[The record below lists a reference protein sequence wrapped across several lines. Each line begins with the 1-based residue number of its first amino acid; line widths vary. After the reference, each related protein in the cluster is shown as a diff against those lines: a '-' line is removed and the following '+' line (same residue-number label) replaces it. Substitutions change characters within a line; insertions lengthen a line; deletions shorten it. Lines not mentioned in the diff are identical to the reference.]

1 VADTHQTDPTTN
13 TTRPTRRF
21 LQLSVYEYLQL
32 ALLVLVVIGV
42 GISYFLPDK
51 SYRYWVAMVPIFGI
65 ACTSSEWSRLRR
77 QNLGIWKTVRN
88 QLIHWFGVL
97 VSVYLVHMLLNIQL
111 LTKQN
116 AGLVV
121 LLVLA
126 LGTFLAGLQLGWRL
140 YVLGAFLWIILV
152 MAAYLQGSLW
162 VMILVGVVMIS
173 LFLYLRSRSGKSSE
187 VMPNSRNHTGS

>member
-1 VADTHQTDPTTN
+1 MADTHQTDPTTN
-13 TTRPTRRF
+13 TTRPIKRF
-21 LQLSVYEYLQL
+21 LQLSLYEYIQL

-121 LLVLA
+121 LLMLA

-187 VMPNSRNHTGS
+187 VMPDSRNHTGS

>member
-1 VADTHQTDPTTN
+1 VTDTHQTDPTTN
-13 TTRPTRRF
+13 PTRPTRRL
-21 LQLSVYEYLQL
+21 LQLSLYEYLQL

-121 LLVLA
+121 LLMLA

-140 YVLGAFLWIILV
+140 YVLGAFLWIILLV
-152 MAAYLQGSLW
+152 AAYLQGSLW
-162 VMILVGVVMIS
+162 VMILLGVVMIS
-173 LFLYLRSRSGKSSE
+173 LFLYLRSRSGKSSK
-187 VMPNSRNHTGS
+187 VMPDSRNNTGS

>member
-21 LQLSVYEYLQL
+21 LQLSLYEYLQL

-187 VMPNSRNHTGS
+187 VMPDSRNHTGS

>member
-1 VADTHQTDPTTN
+1 VADTHQTDPTTK
-13 TTRPTRRF
+13 TTRPTRRL
-21 LQLSVYEYLQL
+21 LQLSAYEYIQL

-51 SYRYWVAMVPIFGI
+51 SYRYWVAMVPVFGI

-116 AGLVV
+116 AGLIV

-126 LGTFLAGLQLGWRL
+126 LGTFLAGIHLGWRL

-187 VMPNSRNHTGS
+187 VMPDSRNHTGA

>member
-1 VADTHQTDPTTN
+1 MADTHQTDPTTN
-13 TTRPTRRF
+13 TTRPIKRF
-21 LQLSVYEYLQL
+21 LQLSLYEYIQL

-77 QNLGIWKTVRN
+77 QDLGIWKTVRN

-140 YVLGAFLWIILV
+140 YVLGAFLWIILL

-162 VMILVGVVMIS
+162 VMILLGVVMIS

-187 VMPNSRNHTGS
+187 VMPDSRNHTGS

>member
-1 VADTHQTDPTTN
+1 MADTHQTDPTTN

-21 LQLSVYEYLQL
+21 LQLSVYEYIQL

-162 VMILVGVVMIS
+162 VMILIGVVMIS

-187 VMPNSRNHTGS
+187 VMPDSRNHTGS

>member
-187 VMPNSRNHTGS
+187 VMPDSRNHTGA

>member
-1 VADTHQTDPTTN
+1 MADTHQTDPTTN

-21 LQLSVYEYLQL
+21 LQLSLYEYLQL

-187 VMPNSRNHTGS
+187 VMPDSRNHTGS

>member
-1 VADTHQTDPTTN
+1 MADTHQTDPTTN
-13 TTRPTRRF
+13 TTRPIKRF
-21 LQLSVYEYLQL
+21 LQLSLYEYIQL

-187 VMPNSRNHTGS
+187 VMPDSRNHTGS

>member
-1 VADTHQTDPTTN
+1 MADTHQTDPTTN
-13 TTRPTRRF
+13 ATRPTRRF
-21 LQLSVYEYLQL
+21 LQLSLYEYLQL

-121 LLVLA
+121 LLMLA

-187 VMPNSRNHTGS
+187 VMPDSRNHTGS